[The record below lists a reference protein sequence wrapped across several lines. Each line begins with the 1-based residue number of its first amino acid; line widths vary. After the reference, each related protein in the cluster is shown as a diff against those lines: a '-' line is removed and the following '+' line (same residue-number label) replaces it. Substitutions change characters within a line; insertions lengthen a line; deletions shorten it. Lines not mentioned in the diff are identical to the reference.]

1 MKPLSRTDSLALNL
15 DIAPPGPYDEQ
26 AKRGH
31 AIASAMNAAIKS
43 FDATARSDAEES
55 EEEKRKKETVRKE
68 DQAKKDAEGTTLDKI
83 LKHLDGIN
91 SRMDAL
97 EKARADGAE
106 AMIDK
111 KKKDAEEREIEEK
124 GESKELAADKRKD
137 SLPRAIS
144 DAQRDELAEVQSACE
159 QVHSAWGNSAPRPM
173 MSELPSEYRRRTAT
187 QLRSYSDSWKD
198 VDLKGLSPEALAVA
212 TKQIYAD
219 AFAAASS
226 NDSFTGTGNL
236 RMVRRK
242 DPDTGHTV
250 REYYGDPMS
259 WMQQFTGGR
268 RLARFKNPADF
279 KR

>member
-124 GESKELAADKRKD
+124 GESKELAADKKKD
-137 SLPRAIS
+137 SAYTDAIINEVASAQTAAERA
-144 DAQRDELAEVQSACE
+144 C
-159 QVHSAWGNSAPRPM
+159 SAWGTSAEKPM
-173 MSELPSEYRRRTAT
+173 MGEYPDTYRRRTAKKH
-187 QLRSYSDSWKD
+187 QCYSDAWRD
-198 VDLKGLSPEALAVA
+198 VDLGTLHGQALAVA
-212 TKQIYAD
+212 SKQIFAD
-219 AFAAASS
+219 SFAASS
-226 NDSFTGTGNL
+226 APDSYDVNNGL
-236 RMVRRK
+236 RETRRVNK
-242 DPDTGHTV
+242 DTGHV
-250 REYYGDPMS
+250 IREYYGQPMA

-268 RLARFKNPADF
+268 RLAKFNLGKKGDR
-279 KR
+279 